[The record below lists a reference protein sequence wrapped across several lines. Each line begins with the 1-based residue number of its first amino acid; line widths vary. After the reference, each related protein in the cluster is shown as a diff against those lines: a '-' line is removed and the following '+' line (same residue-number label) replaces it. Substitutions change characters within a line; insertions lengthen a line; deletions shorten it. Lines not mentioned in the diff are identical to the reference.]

1 MDTFR
6 YALRSLIKSPGFSLV
21 AILALALG
29 IGANSAIFSLVHA
42 IFLKPL
48 PYEDPDRLV
57 SLTLSVP
64 EQGFE
69 GAGYSWPRTLA
80 VRERQEVFSSMG
92 TTVGTAFTVTGKG
105 DPCLLYTSPSPRD
118 S

>member
-48 PYEDPDRLV
+48 PYEDPGKIV
-57 SLTLSVP
+57 TLTLSVP
-64 EQGFE
+64 EQNFLNNP
-69 GAGYSWPRTLA
+69 YSWPRAQA
-80 VRERQEVFSSMG
+80 VR
-92 TTVGTAFTVTGKG
+92 
-105 DPCLLYTSPSPRD
+105 
-118 S
+118 